1 MFILTYLHCSYLVLL
16 GDNQQQ
22 GEEEEVGLGEEEGL
36 EGDLL
41 NGLAFECVVSIW
53 KICNCDP
60 LFCVILDL

>member
-1 MFILTYLHCSYLVLL
+1 MFVLTYLHCSYLVLL
-16 GDNQQQ
+16 GDSQQQ

-53 KICNCDP
+53 EICNYDP

>member
-1 MFILTYLHCSYLVLL
+1 VLL
-16 GDNQQQ
+16 EDNQQQ

-53 KICNCDP
+53 EICNCDP
-60 LFCVILDL
+60 LFCVILDLQ

>member
-1 MFILTYLHCSYLVLL
+1 VLL

-53 KICNCDP
+53 EICNCDP